1 VTVLLDTSV
10 LVDHLRGDRR
20 AVQLLD
26 DLVMTDQAVW
36 AATPTRTEL
45 LAGIRPSER
54 QGLERLFAALAW
66 VDIDSAIADDAGELS
81 RRHRRSHVGIGTVD
95 YLIAAAARSLRARLV
110 TLKVRHFPMFP
121 NLEPAYQ

>member
-10 LVDHLRGDRR
+10 LVDHLRGNQR
-20 AVQLLD
+20 AVRLLD
-26 DLVMTDQAVW
+26 DLVMTDEAVW

-45 LAGIRPSER
+45 LAGVRPSER
-54 QGLERLFAALAW
+54 EPLDLLFAALAW
-66 VDIDSAIADDAGELS
+66 VDINSAIADDAGELS

-110 TLKVRHFPMFP
+110 TLNVRHFPMFP